1 MTDGLLPLYLRK
13 ERRPHS
19 EAHLAKYLPRGI
31 PVVAYYRDAEAT
43 QRACVNPW
51 PSRPTRRNRY
61 VMLNCCRW
69 RAVWLPDL
77 EG

>member
-13 ERRPHS
+13 ERRPWPCDPTVS
-19 EAHLAKYLPRGI
+19 QR
-31 PVVAYYRDAEAT
+31 VVAYYNDAEAT